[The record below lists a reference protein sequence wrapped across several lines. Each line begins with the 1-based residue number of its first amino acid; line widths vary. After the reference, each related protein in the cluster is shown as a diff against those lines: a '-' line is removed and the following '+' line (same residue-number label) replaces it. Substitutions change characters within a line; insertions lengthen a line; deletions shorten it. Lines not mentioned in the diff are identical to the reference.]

1 MSMADQKP
9 DGNLGNLVL
18 VYILLQV
25 VLVILGIIVADAIG
39 VIVEMFDL
47 SLGRKLTVLVGICLI
62 ILIILY
68 MLRKRLLYHL
78 SFEGISETIFS
89 KAERKRMRELS
100 DKWKSN
106 TLSEP
111 EIVEFE
117 ELLVRTGWPKGLVRK
132 YAQKNWTV
140 KEVLILILSISVVVP
155 FAIWFLDKLN
165 EARERRSQ
173 KKIDASQAP
182 KKLEGADEDTTP
194 SSDDPS

>member
-1 MSMADQKP
+1 MADQKP